1 MVDAVPAPRTRTG
14 VGVSTIRGADNLAS
28 GFFRSAE
35 RWADRPALVVGD
47 QRLTYRQLAARASTV
62 ASTIDRYALDAQ
74 PLAAILASRSVTAYA
89 GILGIL
95 GSGRGYVPLN
105 PSFPVERTRKMLRAS
120 GASLLVV
127 DGASLAALP
136 KLLRDIDR
144 AVTVIAPDIKDW
156 SGLPAALPWHRFVGA
171 GQLSDGI
178 HFIYSPY
185 GEREAVAYLLFTSG
199 TTGEPKGVP
208 ISNGNVRSYLH
219 YVGGRYD
226 LTEQDRCSQEFE
238 LTFDLSVHDMFV
250 CWERGA
256 CLFCVPR
263 KSVMLPV
270 AFIREHAL
278 TTWFSVPSVAGV
290 LARLDMLQP
299 STLPSLRYSLFCGE
313 PLLAAHARLWQQ
325 AAPNSILENLYG
337 PTEATI
343 AISRYR
349 WDSSMREC
357 VNGIVPIGRVFDG
370 QQSCVL
376 DEQGEVVQSGEAG
389 ELCLAGSQV
398 TRGYWNDPDKTRE
411 KFIELPGRPGT
422 VWYRTGDVARCGAD
436 GCLHYLGR
444 IDQQVKIRGYRVE
457 LQEIEAVLRRICR
470 TEHVIAVPD
479 VGSGGTAEGII
490 AYVSGVTALDHVA
503 VLSACRE
510 VLADYMVPRQ
520 LRVVAEMPLNANGKI
535 DRARLLKGRVPA

>member
-1 MVDAVPAPRTRTG
+1 VNA
-14 VGVSTIRGADNLAS
+14 IRGSCDNLAS

-35 RWADRPALVVGD
+35 RWADRPALVVAD
-47 QRLTYRQLAARASTV
+47 QRLSYRQLAAKALTV
-62 ASTIDRYALDAQ
+62 ASTISRCAPDAH

-95 GSGRGYVPLN
+95 ASGRGYVPLN
-105 PSFPVERTRKMLRAS
+105 PSFPVERTRKMLQSS

-127 DGASLAALP
+127 DRASLAALP
-136 KLLRDIDR
+136 KLLRDVKG
-144 AVTVIAPDIKDW
+144 ALTVIGPDIAEW
-156 SGLPAALPWHRFVGA
+156 NALPSALPWHRFVGVE
-171 GQLSDGI
+171 QLSNGLEFVFSPDGD
-178 HFIYSPY
+178 
-185 GEREAVAYLLFTSG
+185 REAVAYLLFTSG

-208 ISNGNVRSYLH
+208 ISNGNVRSYLR

-226 LTEQDRCSQEFE
+226 ITEQDRCSQEFE

-256 CLFCVPR
+256 CLFCVPK

-270 AFIREHAL
+270 TFIRDHAL

-313 PLLAAHARLWQQ
+313 PLLAVHAELWHQ
-325 AAPNSILENLYG
+325 AAPHSILENLYG

-343 AISRYR
+343 AISRYQ
-349 WDSSMREC
+349 WDSSRHEC

-370 QQSCVL
+370 QRYCVI
-376 DEQGEVVQSGEAG
+376 DERREVARRGESG

-398 TRGYWNDPDKTRE
+398 TRGYWSDADTTRE
-411 KFIELPGRPGT
+411 KFIELPDRPDT
-422 VWYRTGDVARCGAD
+422 IWYRTGDLVRCGDD

-457 LQEIEAVLRRICR
+457 LQEIEAVVRRICR

-479 VGSGGTAEGII
+479 LGSGGTAEGII
-490 AYVSGVTALDHVA
+490 AYVSGVTALDQVA
-503 VLSACRE
+503 VLTACRE
-510 VLADYMVPRQ
+510 VLPDYMVPRQ
-520 LRVVAEMPLNANGKI
+520 LRVVPEMPLNANGKI
-535 DRARLLKGRVPA
+535 DRTRLLKGRVPA

>member
-1 MVDAVPAPRTRTG
+1 MSA
-14 VGVSTIRGADNLAS
+14 IRGSDNLAS
-28 GFFRSAE
+28 GFFRSVE

-62 ASTIDRYALDAQ
+62 ASTIGRYALDAH

-105 PSFPVERTRKMLRAS
+105 PSFPTERTREMLRAS

-136 KLLRDIDR
+136 KLLRDIDSV
-144 AVTVIAPDIKDW
+144 VTVIAPDIADW
-156 SGLPAALPWHRFVGA
+156 SGLPAALPWHRFVGS
-171 GQLSDGI
+171 GQLSDGTD
-178 HFIYSPY
+178 FIYSPD

-219 YVGGRYD
+219 YVGGHYD

-349 WDSSMREC
+349 WDSSLREC
-357 VNGIVPIGRVFDG
+357 VNGVVPIGRMFDG
-370 QQSCVL
+370 QQSCVI
-376 DEQGEVVQSGEAG
+376 DEQGEVVQSGESG

-398 TRGYWNDPDKTRE
+398 TRGYWNDSDKTRE

-479 VGSGGTAEGII
+479 LGSGGAAEGII
-490 AYVSGVTALDHVA
+490 AYVSGVTALDQVA
-503 VLSACRE
+503 VLNACRE
-510 VLADYMVPRQ
+510 VLPDYMVPRQ
-520 LRVVAEMPLNANGKI
+520 LRVVPEMPLNANGKI